1 MAGTDSLRQVA
12 HGRTPLSAWF
22 GIVLL
27 FALFGVIVLAIIGP
41 APRGSDY
48 EEARAKK
55 RVENLKTVRE
65 EADKALTT
73 YGWIDKSKGLA
84 RIPIERAMELTVAE
98 LAKQKPAPAGPIATP
113 EAQATASAPAT
124 ATSPAPATSPKPG
137 GAQASP
143 QGVAPAPRQ
152 GAAVSGPPPPES
164 ITTILRLAKLLN
176 DASETLAYSQIGR
189 TGDRPSLGWSDQQI
203 RLLAIWNAG
212 GFNLAW

>member
-1 MAGTDSLRQVA
+1 MAATESLRQVA
-12 HGRTPLSAWF
+12 RRRTPLSAWF

-55 RVENLKTVRE
+55 RVENLKTLRE

-73 YGWIDKSKGLA
+73 YGWIDKTKGLA
-84 RIPIERAMELTVAE
+84 RIPIERAMDLTVAD

-113 EAQATASAPAT
+113 EAQATASAPAS
-124 ATSPAPATSPKPG
+124 AISPASATSPKPG

-143 QGVAPAPRQ
+143 QAVAPVAAQ
-152 GAAVSGPPPPES
+152 GAAVSSPPSSPAAQASASPAAS
-164 ITTILRLAKLLN
+164 QAPTSPSPAK
-176 DASETLAYSQIGR
+176 S
-189 TGDRPSLGWSDQQI
+189 P
-203 RLLAIWNAG
+203 
-212 GFNLAW
+212 

>member
-1 MAGTDSLRQVA
+1 MVGTESLRQVVHA
-12 HGRTPLSAWF
+12 RAPWSVWF

-48 EEARAKK
+48 EETRAKK

-65 EADKALTT
+65 EADKALNT
-73 YGWIDKSKGLA
+73 YGWIDKTKGLA

-113 EAQATASAPAT
+113 EAQATASAPAS
-124 ATSPAPATSPKPG
+124 AIPRAPAASPKPG

-143 QGVAPAPRQ
+143 QAVAPV
-152 GAAVSGPPPPES
+152 AA
-164 ITTILRLAKLLN
+164 
-176 DASETLAYSQIGR
+176 Q
-189 TGDRPSLGWSDQQI
+189 
-203 RLLAIWNAG
+203 
-212 GFNLAW
+212 